1 MSITQNDIQ
10 AIKQAIRHLSRIER
24 EDLAEWILDA
34 SGFDLRVEE
43 TALAYGGPRRLTV
56 EEYLELDDEDGVR
69 YEYVAG
75 QIFAMSSPLI
85 RHEVIV
91 ANLLVHFQNQL
102 RGGPCRA
109 WVSNAK
115 VRLQVNRED
124 IFYIPDVMVACS
136 PLTDKVLD
144 GRYLTDPCVV
154 VEVLSAST
162 EAIDRREKALNYR
175 YLPSL
180 EEYLLV
186 AQRSVE
192 VTVFRRSEGWSPWVL
207 TAPEDVFESRAVE
220 VKVAL
225 ADIYEGARG

>member
-1 MSITQNDIQ
+1 MTTTQTEIQ
-10 AIKQAIRHLSRIER
+10 AIKQAIRQLSRIER

-43 TALAYGGPRRLTV
+43 TALPYSGPRRLTV
-56 EEYLELDDEDGVR
+56 EGYLELEEEEGVR

-75 QIFAMSSPLI
+75 QIFAMSTPLI
-85 RHEVIV
+85 RHQVIV
-91 ANLLVHFQNQL
+91 ANLLVRFQNQL
-102 RGGPCRA
+102 NGGPCRA
-109 WVSNAK
+109 WSSHTA

-124 IFYIPDVMVACS
+124 IFYIPDVMVACG
-136 PLTDKVLD
+136 PFTDKVLD
-144 GRYLTDPCVV
+144 GKYLTNPRVV

-175 YLPSL
+175 HLPSL

-186 AQRSVE
+186 AQRSME
-192 VTVFRRSEGWSPWVL
+192 VTVFRRSEDWRSRVL

-220 VKVAL
+220 VKIAL
-225 ADIYEGARG
+225 AEIYKGAR